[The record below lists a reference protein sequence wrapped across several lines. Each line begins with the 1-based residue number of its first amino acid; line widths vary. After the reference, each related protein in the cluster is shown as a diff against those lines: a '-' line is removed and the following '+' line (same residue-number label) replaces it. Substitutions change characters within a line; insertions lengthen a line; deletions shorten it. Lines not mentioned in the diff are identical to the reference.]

1 MLNANGTNPMTLK
14 EELDA
19 RRAEFLQTAP
29 KERIEAY
36 QRGVDELAAAGVAAR
51 AVQTG
56 DLAPDFTLPNAKGEK
71 VTLSTLLAKAP
82 VVLTFYRGG
91 WCPYCNL
98 HLRAYQRALPEIR
111 AAGGQLVAVSPE
123 LPDKSLTTTEKNAL
137 EFEVLSDLKGD
148 AGRAY
153 RLFFDL
159 SDELRQLYAAG
170 GNDLSKWNADGEW
183 HLPMPATYVI
193 GQDGRVKF
201 AFVDAEYRNRAEP
214 ANLIAALRGL
224 GKRAA

>member
-1 MLNANGTNPMTLK
+1 MTLK

-19 RRAEFLQTAP
+19 RRAQFLQTAP
-29 KERIEAY
+29 KEKIDGY
-36 QRGVDELAAAGVAAR
+36 QRGVDELAASGAAAR
-51 AVQTG
+51 AVQKG
-56 DLAPDFTLPNAKGEK
+56 EQAPDFELPNAKGAR
-71 VTLSTLLAKAP
+71 VRLSALLARGP

-98 HLRAYQRALPEIR
+98 QLRAYQKALPEIR
-111 AAGGQLVAVSPE
+111 ALGGQLVAVSPE
-123 LPDKSLTTTEKNAL
+123 PPDKSLGTAEKNAL
-137 EFEVLSDLKGD
+137 EFEVLSDVKGE

-159 SDELRQLYAAG
+159 SEELRQLYAAG

-193 GQDGRVKF
+193 GQDGRVAY
-201 AFVDAEYRNRAEP
+201 AFVEAEYRDRAEP
-214 ANLIAALRGL
+214 ADLLAALRTL
-224 GKRAA
+224 QKKAA

>member
-1 MLNANGTNPMTLK
+1 MTLK

-19 RRAEFLQTAP
+19 RRAQFLQTAP
-29 KERIEAY
+29 QEKIDGY
-36 QRGVDELAAAGVAAR
+36 QRGVDELAASGAAAR
-51 AVQTG
+51 AVQVG
-56 DLAPDFTLPNAKGEK
+56 ERAPDFALPNVKGAEVK
-71 VTLSTLLAKAP
+71 LSALLARGP

-98 HLRAYQRALPEIR
+98 QLRAYQKALPEIR
-111 AAGGQLVAVSPE
+111 ALGGQLVAVSPE
-123 LPDKSLTTTEKNAL
+123 PPDKSLTTAEKNAL
-137 EFEVLSDLKGD
+137 EFEVLSDVKGE

-159 SDELRQLYAAG
+159 SEELKRLYVAG

-193 GQDGRVKF
+193 GRDGRVAY
-201 AFVDAEYRNRAEP
+201 AFVEAEYRDRAEP
-214 ANLIAALRGL
+214 ADLMAALRTL
-224 GKRAA
+224 HRKAA

>member
-1 MLNANGTNPMTLK
+1 MTMTLK

-19 RRAEFLQTAP
+19 RRAQFLQSAP
-29 KERIEAY
+29 KEKIEAY
-36 QRGVDELAAAGVAAR
+36 QRGVDELAASGAAAR
-51 AVQTG
+51 AVQRG
-56 DLAPDFTLPNAKGEK
+56 DMAPDFTLTNAKGAP
-71 VTLSTLLAKAP
+71 VTLSRLLAQGP

-98 HLRAYQRALPEIR
+98 HLRAYQKALPEIR
-111 AAGGQLVAVSPE
+111 AAGGQLVAVTPE
-123 LPDKSLTTTEKNAL
+123 PPDKSLTTAEKNAL
-137 EFEVLSDLKGD
+137 EFEVLSDVKGE

-159 SDELRQLYAAG
+159 SEELRQLYAAS

-193 GQDGRVKF
+193 GQDGRVTF

-214 ANLIAALRGL
+214 ADLVAAV
-224 GKRAA
+224 RALQKKAA

>member
-1 MLNANGTNPMTLK
+1 MTLK

-19 RRAEFLQTAP
+19 RRAQFLQTAP
-29 KERIEAY
+29 KEKIDGY
-36 QRGVDELAAAGVAAR
+36 QRGVDELAASGAAAR
-51 AVQTG
+51 AVQKG
-56 DLAPDFTLPNAKGEK
+56 EQAPDIALPNAKGATVK
-71 VTLSTLLAKAP
+71 LSALLARGP

-98 HLRAYQRALPEIR
+98 QLRAYQKALPEIR
-111 AAGGQLVAVSPE
+111 ALGGQLVAVSPE
-123 LPDKSLTTTEKNAL
+123 PPDKSLGTAEKNAL
-137 EFEVLSDLKGD
+137 EFEVLSDVKGE

-159 SDELRQLYAAG
+159 SEELRQLYAAG

-193 GQDGRVKF
+193 GQDGRVAY
-201 AFVDAEYRNRAEP
+201 AFVEAEYRDRAEP
-214 ANLIAALRGL
+214 ADLLAALRTL
-224 GKRAA
+224 QKKAA

>member
-1 MLNANGTNPMTLK
+1 
-14 EELDA
+14 
-19 RRAEFLQTAP
+19 
-29 KERIEAY
+29 
-36 QRGVDELAAAGVAAR
+36 VAAR

-98 HLRAYQRALPEIR
+98 HLRAYQKALPEIR

-123 LPDKSLTTTEKNAL
+123 LPDKSLTTAEKNAL
-137 EFEVLSDLKGD
+137 EFEVLSDLKGE

-159 SDELRQLYAAG
+159 SDELRQLYAAS

-224 GKRAA
+224 GKKAA